1 MIVSFCTTNVVLTH
15 FPFDSCLF
23 LTALAMFEYV
33 GRLIGIAIRN
43 HDKGYTMLPFS
54 LTSTFWKQL
63 SREKLNDQDFEG
75 IDGRMHKMLMNLEQC
90 PFEDFDV
97 VVDSMYH
104 ANVDTGG
111 TENMEEEEK
120 EGERYVYFTTRLSC
134 GRLIEL
140 LPGKGIAELH
150 VGTTWVLHGY
160 YMLVLL
166 LVVQF
171 GVSIT

>member
-1 MIVSFCTTNVVLTH
+1 
-15 FPFDSCLF
+15 
-23 LTALAMFEYV
+23 MFEYV

-140 LPGKGIAELH
+140 LPGKGIAELN

-171 GVSIT
+171 RVSIKKKEKKTIFGPLRELFFYELFVSYV